1 MPRLSSCARK
11 LAALAAIEGAVAAA
25 RASTRHRLELGERAH
40 ARAAD
45 AGVVESSHATRIGN
59 GARCR
64 RGDQHVIALAHSFEQ
79 AANVGIGEAHAAM
92 RHGPAEQPL
101 VIGAVEIDVALERVM
116 ARPAVH
122 AVLESVEGENAGE
135 DEIVVARFPGPGLA
149 GRLARSEHTAP
160 LGVFADAAMHAMPS
174 RRRAIRILRAA
185 DPRSRRRHRPCA
197 TCLPA
202 FEQNRALALDI
213 DHQEAR
219 GKL

>member
-1 MPRLSSCARK
+1 
-11 LAALAAIEGAVAAA
+11 
-25 RASTRHRLELGERAH
+25 
-40 ARAAD
+40 
-45 AGVVESSHATRIGN
+45 
-59 GARCR
+59 
-64 RGDQHVIALAHSFEQ
+64 
-79 AANVGIGEAHAAM
+79 M

-101 VIGAVEIDVALERVM
+101 VIGAVEIDVALERVV

-122 AVLESVEGENAGE
+122 AVFEPVEGENAGE

-149 GRLARSEHTAP
+149 GRLTRSEHTSP
-160 LGVFADAAMHAMPS
+160 FGVFADAAMHAMPS

-197 TCLPA
+197 TCLAP
-202 FEQNRALALDI
+202 FKQNCALALDI